1 MLYNQNMF
9 ENHEYFIFHNNSV
22 IKFSVCKVNQEI
34 IIKSDYYEVRLDLPN
49 AINLLETQFD
59 TIENVYYFILNL
71 FQMNS
76 IMIKE
81 ILVYKSITLSFIQT
95 GKMRELILYY
105 NGQSKSIT
113 HYELNAEFGNLM
125 NDIAQIKKDVQEIH
139 HRVVNN
145 ININNFKDQDENIE
159 NKIIDFYFSSPEYE
173 KVRNTLMENTRI
185 MLDKQIKKQEET
197 MDQYEK
203 KMEKMQELAK
213 NELKNGNKDKCKKYL
228 ILKKRT
234 LDKIK
239 PLEGILSLI
248 EEQLLIL
255 DKSNQMKDIFKTI
268 KDGMKAV
275 EEVNNKMSSDFIE
288 VKKIDESVKAKSKL
302 IEEQIE
308 QMEKGKDNLHENIIE
323 DDKQE
328 SEDDKKL
335 QQLKAE
341 SYKAI
346 KEGIIANLIL
356 NRELNVEE
364 VKNVV
369 KSLDDIKK
377 KQEEYEEYFK
387 KYAEE
392 ENEDEIEDEKK
403 FNFIN

>member
-1 MLYNQNMF
+1 
-9 ENHEYFIFHNNSV
+9 
-22 IKFSVCKVNQEI
+22 
-34 IIKSDYYEVRLDLPN
+34 
-49 AINLLETQFD
+49 
-59 TIENVYYFILNL
+59 
-71 FQMNS
+71 
-76 IMIKE
+76 
-81 ILVYKSITLSFIQT
+81 
-95 GKMRELILYY
+95 
-105 NGQSKSIT
+105 
-113 HYELNAEFGNLM
+113 
-125 NDIAQIKKDVQEIH
+125 
-139 HRVVNN
+139 
-145 ININNFKDQDENIE
+145 
-159 NKIIDFYFSSPEYE
+159 
-173 KVRNTLMENTRI
+173 
-185 MLDKQIKKQEET
+185 
-197 MDQYEK
+197 
-203 KMEKMQELAK
+203 MEKMQELAK
-213 NELKNGNKDKCKKYL
+213 NELKNGNKNKCKKYL

-268 KDGMKAV
+268 KDAKKAV

-308 QMEKGKDNLHENIIE
+308 QMEKGKDNLNENIIE

-403 FNFIN
+403 V

>member
-1 MLYNQNMF
+1 MMYNQNMF

-49 AINLLETQFD
+49 SINLLETQFD
-59 TIENVYYFILNL
+59 TIENVYYYILNL

-81 ILVYKSITLSFIQT
+81 ILIYKSITLSFIQT

-213 NELKNGNKDKCKKYL
+213 NELKNGNKNKCKKYL

-308 QMEKGKDNLHENIIE
+308 QMEKGKDNLNENIIE

-403 FNFIN
+403 V

>member
-1 MLYNQNMF
+1 MMYNQNMF

-22 IKFSVCKVNQEI
+22 IKFSICKVNQEI

-49 AINLLETQFD
+49 SINLLETQFD
-59 TIENVYYFILNL
+59 TIENVYYYILNL

-81 ILVYKSITLSFIQT
+81 ILIYKSITLSFIQT

-213 NELKNGNKDKCKKYL
+213 NELKNGNKNKCKKYL

-268 KDGMKAV
+268 KDAMKAV

-308 QMEKGKDNLHENIIE
+308 QMEKGKDNLNENIIE

-403 FNFIN
+403 V

>member
-1 MLYNQNMF
+1 MYNQNMF

-81 ILVYKSITLSFIQT
+81 ILIYKSITLSFIQT

-203 KMEKMQELAK
+203 KMEKMEELAK
-213 NELKNGNKDKCKKYL
+213 NELKNGNKNKCKKYL

-308 QMEKGKDNLHENIIE
+308 QMEKGKDNLNENIIE

-403 FNFIN
+403 V

>member
-1 MLYNQNMF
+1 MYNQNMF

-49 AINLLETQFD
+49 SINLLETQFD

-81 ILVYKSITLSFIQT
+81 ILIYKSITLSFIQT

-203 KMEKMQELAK
+203 KMEKMEELAK
-213 NELKNGNKDKCKKYL
+213 NELKNGNKNKCKKYL

-308 QMEKGKDNLHENIIE
+308 QMEKGKDNLNENIIE

-341 SYKAI
+341 GYKAI

-403 FNFIN
+403 V

>member
-1 MLYNQNMF
+1 MMYNQNMF

-49 AINLLETQFD
+49 SINLLETQFD
-59 TIENVYYFILNL
+59 TIENVYYYILNL

-81 ILVYKSITLSFIQT
+81 ILIYKSITLSFIQT

-173 KVRNTLMENTRI
+173 KVRNTLMENTRL

-213 NELKNGNKDKCKKYL
+213 NELKNGNKNKCKKYL

-268 KDGMKAV
+268 KDAMKAV

-308 QMEKGKDNLHENIIE
+308 QMEKGKDNLNENIIE

-341 SYKAI
+341 GYKAI

-403 FNFIN
+403 V

>member
-1 MLYNQNMF
+1 MYNQNMF

-49 AINLLETQFD
+49 SINLLETQFD
-59 TIENVYYFILNL
+59 TIENVYYYILNL

-173 KVRNTLMENTRI
+173 KVRNTLMENTRL

-213 NELKNGNKDKCKKYL
+213 NELKNGNKNKCKKYL
-228 ILKKRT
+228 ILKKQT

-308 QMEKGKDNLHENIIE
+308 QMEKGKDNLNENIIE

-346 KEGIIANLIL
+346 KEGIIANLTL

-364 VKNVV
+364 GKNVV

-403 FNFIN
+403 V

>member
-1 MLYNQNMF
+1 MYNQNMF

-81 ILVYKSITLSFIQT
+81 ILIYKSITLSFIQT

-228 ILKKRT
+228 ILKKQT

-275 EEVNNKMSSDFIE
+275 EEANNKMSSDFIE

-308 QMEKGKDNLHENIIE
+308 QMEKGKDNLNENIIE

-403 FNFIN
+403 V

>member
-1 MLYNQNMF
+1 MMYNQNMF

-59 TIENVYYFILNL
+59 TIENVYYYILNL

-81 ILVYKSITLSFIQT
+81 ILIYKSITLSFIQT

-125 NDIAQIKKDVQEIH
+125 NDIAQIKKDIQEIH

-173 KVRNTLMENTRI
+173 KVRNTLMENTRL

-213 NELKNGNKDKCKKYL
+213 NELKNGNKNKCKKYL

-308 QMEKGKDNLHENIIE
+308 QMEKGKDNLNENIIE

-341 SYKAI
+341 GYKAI

-403 FNFIN
+403 V

>member
-1 MLYNQNMF
+1 MYNQNMF

-49 AINLLETQFD
+49 SINLLETQFD

-145 ININNFKDQDENIE
+145 ININNFKAQEENIE

-213 NELKNGNKDKCKKYL
+213 NELKNGNKNKCKKYL

-275 EEVNNKMSSDFIE
+275 EEVNNKISSDFIE

-308 QMEKGKDNLHENIIE
+308 QMEKGKDNLNENIIE

-341 SYKAI
+341 GYKAI

-403 FNFIN
+403 V

>member
-1 MLYNQNMF
+1 MYNQNMF

-49 AINLLETQFD
+49 SINLLETQFD
-59 TIENVYYFILNL
+59 TIENVYYYILNL

-173 KVRNTLMENTRI
+173 KVRNTLMENTRL

-268 KDGMKAV
+268 KDAMKAV

-308 QMEKGKDNLHENIIE
+308 QMEKGKDNLNENIIE

-403 FNFIN
+403 V

>member
-1 MLYNQNMF
+1 MYNQNMF

-34 IIKSDYYEVRLDLPN
+34 IIKSDYYEVRLDLQN
-49 AINLLETQFD
+49 VINLLETQFD

-81 ILVYKSITLSFIQT
+81 ILIYKSITLSFIQT

-213 NELKNGNKDKCKKYL
+213 NELKNGNKNKCKKYL

-255 DKSNQMKDIFKTI
+255 DKSNQMKDIFKAI

-275 EEVNNKMSSDFIE
+275 EEANNKMSSDFIE

-308 QMEKGKDNLHENIIE
+308 QMEKGKDNLNENIIE

-403 FNFIN
+403 V

>member
-1 MLYNQNMF
+1 MYNQNMF
-9 ENHEYFIFHNNSV
+9 ENHEYFIFHNNSA

-34 IIKSDYYEVRLDLPN
+34 IIKSDYYEVRLDLQN

-59 TIENVYYFILNL
+59 TIENVYYYILNL

-203 KMEKMQELAK
+203 KMEKMEELAK
-213 NELKNGNKDKCKKYL
+213 NELKNGNKNKCKKYL

-308 QMEKGKDNLHENIIE
+308 QMEKGKDNLNENIIE

-341 SYKAI
+341 GYKAI

-403 FNFIN
+403 V

>member
-173 KVRNTLMENTRI
+173 KVRNTLMENTRL

>member
-1 MLYNQNMF
+1 MMYNQNMF

-49 AINLLETQFD
+49 SINLLETQFD
-59 TIENVYYFILNL
+59 TIENVYYYILNL

-81 ILVYKSITLSFIQT
+81 ILIYKSITLSFIQT

-213 NELKNGNKDKCKKYL
+213 NELKNGNKNKCKKYL

-268 KDGMKAV
+268 KDAMKAV

-308 QMEKGKDNLHENIIE
+308 QMEKGKDNLNENIIE

-341 SYKAI
+341 GYKAI

-403 FNFIN
+403 V

>member
-213 NELKNGNKDKCKKYL
+213 NELKNGNKNKCKKYL

-308 QMEKGKDNLHENIIE
+308 QMEKGKDNLNENIIE

>member
-1 MLYNQNMF
+1 MYNQNMF

-81 ILVYKSITLSFIQT
+81 ILIYKSITLSFIQT

-173 KVRNTLMENTRI
+173 KVRNTLMENTRL

-308 QMEKGKDNLHENIIE
+308 QMEKGKDNLNENIIE

-341 SYKAI
+341 GYKAI

-377 KQEEYEEYFK
+377 KQEKYKEYFK

-403 FNFIN
+403 I

>member
-1 MLYNQNMF
+1 MMYNQNMF

-49 AINLLETQFD
+49 SINLLETQFG
-59 TIENVYYFILNL
+59 TIENVYYYILNL

-213 NELKNGNKDKCKKYL
+213 NELKNGNKNKCKKYL

-308 QMEKGKDNLHENIIE
+308 QMEKGKDNLNENIIE

-341 SYKAI
+341 GYKAI
-346 KEGIIANLIL
+346 KEGIIANLG
-356 NRELNVEE
+356 N
-364 VKNVV
+364 
-369 KSLDDIKK
+369 
-377 KQEEYEEYFK
+377 
-387 KYAEE
+387 
-392 ENEDEIEDEKK
+392 
-403 FNFIN
+403 

>member
-1 MLYNQNMF
+1 MMYNQNMF

-49 AINLLETQFD
+49 SINLLETQFD
-59 TIENVYYFILNL
+59 TIENVYYYILNL

-81 ILVYKSITLSFIQT
+81 ILIYKSITLSFIQT
-95 GKMRELILYY
+95 GKMRELFLYY

-308 QMEKGKDNLHENIIE
+308 QMEKGKDNLNENIIE

-341 SYKAI
+341 GYKAI

-403 FNFIN
+403 V

>member
-1 MLYNQNMF
+1 MMYNQNMF

-22 IKFSVCKVNQEI
+22 IKFSICKVNQEI

-49 AINLLETQFD
+49 SINLLETQFD

-81 ILVYKSITLSFIQT
+81 ILIYKSITLSFIQT

-173 KVRNTLMENTRI
+173 KVRNTLMENTRT

-213 NELKNGNKDKCKKYL
+213 NELKNGNKNKCKKYL

-268 KDGMKAV
+268 KDAMKAV

-308 QMEKGKDNLHENIIE
+308 QMEKGKDNLNENIIE

-403 FNFIN
+403 V

>member
-1 MLYNQNMF
+1 MMYNQNMF

-34 IIKSDYYEVRLDLPN
+34 IIKSDYYEVRLDLSN
-49 AINLLETQFD
+49 SINLLETQFD
-59 TIENVYYFILNL
+59 TIENVYYYILNL

-81 ILVYKSITLSFIQT
+81 ILIYKSITLSFIQT

-213 NELKNGNKDKCKKYL
+213 NELKNGNKNKCKKYL

-341 SYKAI
+341 GYKAI

-403 FNFIN
+403 V